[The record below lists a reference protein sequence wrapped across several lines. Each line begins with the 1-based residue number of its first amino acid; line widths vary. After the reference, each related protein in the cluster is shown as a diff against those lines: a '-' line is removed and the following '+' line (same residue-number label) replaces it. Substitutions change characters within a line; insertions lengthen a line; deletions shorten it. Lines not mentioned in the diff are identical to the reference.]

1 MVVKSIKNQC
11 TCATK
16 RLIQVFERCF
26 HIDDLMNATRIIFP
40 WYWEALDMEV
50 TSPNHLAI
58 LKAKL
63 PSQANISKWFL
74 GY

>member
-1 MVVKSIKNQC
+1 MVVKSIKDQC

-16 RLIQVFERCF
+16 RFIQVLERRF
-26 HIDDLMNATRIIFP
+26 HIDHLMNATRIIFP

-58 LKAKL
+58 LKAKFVIA
-63 PSQANISKWFL
+63 SQYL
-74 GY
+74 